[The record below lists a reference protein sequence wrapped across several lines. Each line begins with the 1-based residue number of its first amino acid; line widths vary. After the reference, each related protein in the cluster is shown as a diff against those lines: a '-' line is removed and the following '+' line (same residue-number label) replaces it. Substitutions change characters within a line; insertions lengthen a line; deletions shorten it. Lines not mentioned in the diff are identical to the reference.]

1 MWLDLSRI
9 DSEINFE
16 KSSQNQLLGVALK
29 APESQLNMDAMAEFG
44 FKDRSE
50 DGYYRSGI
58 QSFKL
63 GDVKKWF
70 RNFDQGM
77 IDKNAPIKYLII
89 DNDPQDSLSAPDDT
103 ESADESVEVEDTVT
117 TNSITETVRRKRG
130 KKEEKIND
138 YGEKIGGAKKDRYAR
153 SGTAITVKDLADMTE
168 DEKKGNINKAR
179 LFAYSAVDAKGN
191 GVSPGVCEFV
201 FRVKRC
207 LPEFGIVD
215 LWGEKQYVEIC
226 GYLQALFDQSKV
238 KTKEDLFRVI
248 SEERDKFVSF
258 NQTVEQH
265 ESFDA
270 KQSSYYRNKSRIKV
284 LDDMADE
291 GHEMSRD
298 PSFPFYVASVHC
310 NYGNFGYSHTED
322 FKKTTINRAQWLLG
336 FFTQPYS
343 RVLYDDSLDADP
355 SVSWRTKFRV
365 SDQAQKESRK
375 EKKESEPKVYLRPHL
390 DKLTG
395 HWLPDHDITAKD
407 LCDRFGFRAVEFGNW
422 LPNDERQKI
431 LNEAYGA
438 CCALAHATGLPEK
451 MISLNGSLA
460 AAFGSRGRG
469 RFAAHYE
476 PDLKVFNMTRFNGAG
491 SMAHE
496 YAHAL
501 DHYISKASTLATET
515 SARKY
520 EGMIEYSFINDVM
533 TAMRVSPASD
543 ADIQKMSNDHLL
555 LCGKHASWALSW
567 LQIFESSSIYNQAFK
582 LAIDHIKTEDSY
594 GEKFELRLMRDLLSL
609 RNGSGSDSEL
619 KLTRKRVLNFE
630 TCLNEAALD
639 YRRSESV
646 KEKNSN
652 IQVKSSFSSEALLL
666 DKGVDGKYYSQTAEM
681 FARSFESYVFDR
693 LKNEDLHCDYLV
705 HGVADDQDFYADR
718 NAYYGNPYP
727 SGAER
732 ERISH
737 AIAQLNQ
744 KLREVVS
751 DSDRE
756 NHDDQDEEKNLTQK
770 RRMMV

>member
-29 APESQLNMDAMAEFG
+29 APESQLNMEAMTEFG
-44 FKDRSE
+44 FKDKSE

-70 RNFDQGM
+70 RNFDHEM
-77 IDKNAPIKYLII
+77 IDRNAPIKYLII
-89 DNDPQDSLSAPDDT
+89 DNDPQDSVSPIDDI

-117 TNSITETVRRKRG
+117 TNPITETVRRKRG

-153 SGTAITVKDLADMTE
+153 SGTVITVKDLSDMTE

-179 LFAYSAVDAKGN
+179 LFVYSAVDAKEN

-207 LPEFGIVD
+207 LPEFGIVAQ
-215 LWGEKQYVEIC
+215 WGGKQYVEIC

-238 KTKEDLFRVI
+238 KTKEDLLLAI
-248 SEERDKFVSF
+248 GKERDKFVSF

-270 KQSSYYRNKSRIKV
+270 NNQNPYYRNKSRVKV
-284 LDDMADE
+284 LDDMENE
-291 GHEMSRD
+291 GHSMTHD
-298 PSFPFYVASVHC
+298 PSFTFYASSIRS
-310 NYGNFGYSHTED
+310 NYGHFGYSCTKD
-322 FKKTTINRAQWLLG
+322 FKKTTISRSQWLLDL
-336 FFTQPYS
+336 FTPPYS
-343 RVLYDDSLDADP
+343 RVLYDANLDDDP

-365 SDQAQKESRK
+365 SDRTQKELRK

-395 HWLPDHDITAKD
+395 HWLPEGDITTKD
-407 LCDRFGFRAVEFGNW
+407 FCDRFGFRAVEFGNW

-438 CCALAHATGLPEK
+438 CCALSHATGLPEK

-501 DHYISKASTLATET
+501 DHYISKAATFATET
-515 SARKY
+515 PARKY
-520 EGMIEYSFINDVM
+520 EGMVEYNLINNV
-533 TAMRVSPASD
+533 TKAMSHSPAS
-543 ADIQKMSNDHLL
+543 AKDIEKMSNDCLL

-567 LQIFESSSIYNQAFK
+567 IQIHESSQVYNQA
-582 LAIDHIKTEDSY
+582 LALAVEHIKSEDHF
-594 GEKFELRLMRDLLSL
+594 GEKFEIKLMRDLLSL
-609 RNGSGSDSEL
+609 SGYSDSSL
-619 KLTRKRVLNFE
+619 KLTRKRVVNFE
-630 TCLNEAALD
+630 ACLNEAALD
-639 YRRSESV
+639 YRRSKSV
-646 KEKNSN
+646 KEEVSD
-652 IQVKSSFSSEALLL
+652 IQVKSSFASEALLL
-666 DKGVDGKYYSQTAEM
+666 DKNVEGKYYSQTIEM

-693 LKNEDLHCDYLV
+693 LKSENLHCDYLV
-705 HGVADDQDFYADR
+705 HGVADDPEFYENR

-727 SGAER
+727 SGSER
-732 ERISH
+732 ERINH
-737 AIAQLNQ
+737 AIDQLN
-744 KLREVVS
+744 KGLREAVS
-751 DSDRE
+751 DSDRTNRE
-756 NHDDQDEEKNLTQK
+756 DQNDEKNLTQK